1 MNNNFREHPD
11 ESTVLRFLDG
21 ELTGREA
28 AELRSHLDGCW
39 QCRRNLGEWQGTI
52 DAFLRLR
59 ETVQFAADPPPPN
72 PWMPFDQLYPPPAT
86 PKPTRW
92 WSILK
97 FASVA
102 AVIVVAV
109 FAAVVVLRKPT
120 VPPPIPMAS
129 TPVPKLTPPPT
140 LGTIPAPI
148 PPPSAQQP
156 PTAPPSP
163 LHGQVLAAQVLHKLG
178 ADLGEPVAIVPS
190 PTHAIVRTRALDPR
204 RRQTIQDALAKL
216 PGVAFESSELQTVAN
231 SAPALAP
238 AVPQTPRPKLFE
250 ANLLKRL
257 GSAAAVESFAN
268 AILDDSDTIAI
279 RAHAIETLDTL
290 FPKRTPLS
298 PPDRAIIDGIVSAHR
313 AVLDRHV
320 QSLRARL
327 QPILDGAAGPSPD
340 AASLSARAIELDRLL
355 NAAFAG
361 AQVPLTDPELAV
373 RIQSLLKDL
382 EQ

>member
-1 MNNNFREHPD
+1 
-11 ESTVLRFLDG
+11 
-21 ELTGREA
+21 
-28 AELRSHLDGCW
+28 
-39 QCRRNLGEWQGTI
+39 
-52 DAFLRLR
+52 
-59 ETVQFAADPPPPN
+59 
-72 PWMPFDQLYPPPAT
+72 
-86 PKPTRW
+86 
-92 WSILK
+92 
-97 FASVA
+97 
-102 AVIVVAV
+102 
-109 FAAVVVLRKPT
+109 
-120 VPPPIPMAS
+120 
-129 TPVPKLTPPPT
+129 
-140 LGTIPAPI
+140 
-148 PPPSAQQP
+148 
-156 PTAPPSP
+156 
-163 LHGQVLAAQVLHKLG
+163 
-178 ADLGEPVAIVPS
+178 VPS

-373 RIQSLLKDL
+373 RIQSLLNDL